1 MMAVGPSVQYCSAN
15 GSVVLQVVLSG
26 YCFTLVSV
34 CLFFGV
40 VFDPV
45 CVAIESR
52 ASEVKTGFTS

>member
-1 MMAVGPSVQYCSAN
+1 MMAVGPSVQYCSAS
-15 GSVVLQVVLSG
+15 GSVALQVVLSG